1 MATPIRKTCASSSVP
16 CARRNGTSTCGRNSI
31 RTTTRT
37 NSPIA
42 STQKWT
48 RGAGDPVSGW
58 CSSLIPKRSTRSRSN
73 GLLPTASSRRARWAA
88 GRTSAR
94 PCRWAE
100 RQCLHANSQASNQM
114 RRGPRSRRFSLP
126 ERSGILTPTTRSNDQ
141 GEELMKRLLFAGTAL
156 LAAVMLPAGASAQ
169 NTIKIGVITAYSGQF
184 ADTSAQ
190 IDNGIKLYMKQHG
203 DKVAGKKIEIIR
215 KDTGGPNPDVA
226 KRLAQELVVRDK
238 ADILAGFALTPEAL
252 GAASVADE
260 AKKFMV
266 VMNAATAVIT
276 EKSPFIARVS
286 LTLPMIGDTLGTW
299 AAKKGGVKKVYT
311 MVTDYGPGLDAEA
324 AFQKAFKAAGGEVVG
339 SVRMPIANPDFS
351 AFVQRAK
358 DLNPESIFVFIP
370 GGAQPAALGKAF
382 AERGIDPR
390 KIKILS
396 TGEPVDETAIKSL
409 GDLALGRLSA
419 WHYDYNHKSK
429 MNADFVKAF
438 NAEFKRNPDF
448 FAVGGYDGMH
458 LIYEA
463 LKKTGG
469 KTDGTALIAAAKG
482 MKWESPRGPISIDPE
497 TRDIIQ
503 TVYIRRVEKA
513 GSAIVNVEFDKVDN
527 VKDPK

>member
-1 MATPIRKTCASSSVP
+1 M
-16 CARRNGTSTCGRNSI
+16 
-31 RTTTRT
+31 
-37 NSPIA
+37 
-42 STQKWT
+42 
-48 RGAGDPVSGW
+48 
-58 CSSLIPKRSTRSRSN
+58 KRS
-73 GLLPTASSRRARWAA
+73 
-88 GRTSAR
+88 
-94 PCRWAE
+94 
-100 RQCLHANSQASNQM
+100 
-114 RRGPRSRRFSLP
+114 
-126 ERSGILTPTTRSNDQ
+126 
-141 GEELMKRLLFAGTAL
+141 LFAGAL
-156 LAAVMLPAGASAQ
+156 LAAVMLPAGANAQ
-169 NTIKIGVITAYSGQF
+169 ETIKIGVISAFSGQF

-252 GAASVADE
+252 GAAGVADE

-266 VMNAATAVIT
+266 VMNAATAVVT
-276 EKSPFIARVS
+276 EKSPYIARVS
-286 LTLPMIGDTLGTW
+286 LTLPMIGETLGTW
-299 AAKKGGVKKVYT
+299 AVKKGGVKKAYT

-324 AFQKAFKAAGGEVVG
+324 AFQRAFKAAGGEIVG

-358 DLNPESIFVFIP
+358 DLNPESIFVFVP

-390 KIKILS
+390 KIKI
-396 TGEPVDETAIKSL
+396 KSL
-409 GDLALGRLSA
+409 GDLAIGRLSG

-429 MNADFVKAF
+429 TNADFVKAF
-438 NAEFKRNPDF
+438 NAEYKRNPDF

-469 KTDGTALIAAAKG
+469 KTDGDALIAAAKG
-482 MKWESPRGPISIDPE
+482 MKWESPRGPISIDPA
-497 TRDIIQ
+497 TRDIVQ
-503 TVYIRRVEKA
+503 NVYIRRVEKV
-513 GSAIVNVEFDKVDN
+513 GNDIVNVEFETIPN
-527 VKDPK
+527 VKDPTHK